1 MSLSIECLPAFD
13 DNYFWLLHDAS
24 SGQVAVV
31 DPGLA
36 QPVLD
41 AIGRHGG
48 RLDWILNTHHHAD
61 HVGGNLELKAATG
74 CRVAGPAMDA
84 ARIPGLDLGVV
95 EGTRFLLGASA
106 AQVLFTPGHTRGHVA
121 WWFAAERAL
130 FCGDTLFS
138 LGCGRLFE
146 GDAATMWAS
155 LSKLAALPAD
165 TRVFCAH
172 EYTLANAR
180 FALSVDADNR
190 ALGERVAAVRA
201 LRERG
206 APSIPA
212 QLSDELACNPFLRAA
227 DPALAAAL
235 GMTGAPA
242 VDVFAQLRQ
251 RKDVFR

>member
-1 MSLSIECLPAFD
+1 MSLSIECLPAFN
-13 DNYFWLLHDAS
+13 DNYFWLLHDAA

-36 QPVLD
+36 QPVLA

-95 EGTRFLLGASA
+95 DGTCFLLGASA
-106 AQVLFTPGHTRGHVA
+106 AQVLFTPGHTRGHIA
-121 WWFAAERAL
+121 WWFASERAL

-206 APSIPA
+206 APSIPTL
-212 QLSDELACNPFLRAA
+212 LSDELACNPFLRAA